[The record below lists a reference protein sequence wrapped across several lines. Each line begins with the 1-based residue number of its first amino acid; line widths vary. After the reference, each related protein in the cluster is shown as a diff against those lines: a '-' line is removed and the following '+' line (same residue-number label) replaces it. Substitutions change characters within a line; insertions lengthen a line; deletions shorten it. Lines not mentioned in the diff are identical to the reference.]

1 MYTLYLLSILTK
13 GDIMDNKLENMFT
26 TREAFMRTIC
36 DKYPSSY
43 PSWPVDVTKKRSQ
56 KALRE
61 TALKGVEEMFEALQE
76 LKNWK
81 THKKKGSSDFNRD
94 AFLEEMVDAFN
105 YFFAMF
111 IMLGVTPDELYDA
124 YMSKNEKIHSR
135 LIDGY

>member
-1 MYTLYLLSILTK
+1 
-13 GDIMDNKLENMFT
+13 MDNKLENMFMA
-26 TREAFMRTIC
+26 RETFMRAIC

-43 PSWPVDVTKKRSQ
+43 PNWPVDVTKKRSQ
-56 KALRE
+56 KALRDS
-61 TALKGVEEMFEALQE
+61 ALKGVEEMFEALQE

-94 AFLEEMVDAFN
+94 DFLEEMVDAFN

-124 YMSKNEKIHSR
+124 YMSKNKKIHSR